1 MFRKTKQAEDAA
13 VTYAV
18 EKTAEKIKGSE
29 IKFFD
34 KAITPTL
41 GLEVLTICGVK
52 SFCIKL
58 FMAIIG

>member
-34 KAITPTL
+34 KAT
-41 GLEVLTICGVK
+41 E
-52 SFCIKL
+52 
-58 FMAIIG
+58 